1 MTVIGIDPGLER
13 IGIGIIKKEKNIYN
27 LIYSKLI
34 KTSSKDSYYFRLNK
48 IYNDFS
54 NILSNNQIDQAAI
67 EKIFFAKNV
76 KTAMSV
82 SEVRGI
88 LLLACTIHN
97 IPIFEYTPLQIKQ
110 SLAGYGNATK
120 DQVKKLIQIILKLD
134 KVPESDDVSDGL
146 ALAIVHLNITKTLSK
161 IKI

>member
-1 MTVIGIDPGLER
+1 MIVIGIDPGIER
-13 IGIGIIKKEKNIYN
+13 TGIGIVKKESNKYD
-27 LIYSKLI
+27 LIFNKLI

-48 IYNDFS
+48 IFNDFS
-54 NILSNNQIDQAAI
+54 EILSSFKIDQASI

-88 LLLACTIHN
+88 LLLALTMNN

-110 SLAGYGNATK
+110 SLVGYGNATK

-134 KVPESDDVSDGL
+134 KIPESDDIADGI
-146 ALAIVHLNITKTLSK
+146 ALAIIHLNISKTFSK
-161 IKI
+161 IRT